1 MMKKLLFVIVL
12 FLPLATGN
20 VVVQS
25 GGNVNPV
32 DLIIPVD
39 QITLADRTIHA
50 DPPIT
55 YPLVITLPI
64 FSIAPIEPIS
74 SDFYDSWNMLF
85 NNSSINN
92 LNLSSNNR
100 SMSTT

>member
-32 DLIIPVD
+32 DPIIPADLIIP
-39 QITLADRTIHA
+39 A

-92 LNLSSNNR
+92 LNLSSNNH

>member
-1 MMKKLLFVIVL
+1 MKKLLYLML

-20 VVVQS
+20 IVVQS

-32 DLIIPVD
+32 DLIIPAD
-39 QITLADRTIHA
+39 QIIPA

-74 SDFYDSWNMLF
+74 SDFYDSWNISFNNSSYSNLNLPF
-85 NNSSINN
+85 NNSSIF
-92 LNLSSNNR
+92 LNP
-100 SMSTT
+100 